1 MRKIIIAIITTAM
14 ITVTI
19 MSNPI
24 TSPGTLKG
32 KPMYTRVHARTL
44 AWGKII
50 YLDLHTSFS
59 YGKERIMFMRL

>member
-1 MRKIIIAIITTAM
+1 M